1 MESKLTTNFSH
12 TGSIG
17 DCWSSIP
24 AMREHYRKTGKKINL
39 YLVKDIEATY
49 HHESVVHP
57 TKNSEGKMVMLN
69 QAMIDMMIPL
79 FKAQDFINECKVD
92 EGEKVDL
99 DLGIIRDTFVNMPY
113 GDLRMWYFIVYPDLA
128 CDLSEQYI
136 FVPDTEKDY
145 AKGKI
150 VVARSE
156 RYRNDRTDYSFLKP
170 YEDNLVF
177 SGTMREYNNFC
188 MQFDLNIK
196 KLNINNFLELAQAL
210 KQSNGL
216 ISNQTMIF
224 QIAEGLKIPRI
235 VELCHFAPNVL
246 PIGKN
251 AFQFY
256 AQYGLEYSFHVL
268 NGTEHEYLAEEI
280 KKGNLV
286 VAETKIT
293 PAS

>member
-1 MESKLTTNFSH
+1 MGQTTTNFSH

-17 DCWSSIP
+17 DVHASIP

-39 YLVKDIEATY
+39 YLVKDIKAEY

-57 TKNSEGKMVMLN
+57 TKDENGQQVMLN

-79 FKAQDFINECKVD
+79 YEAQDFINICKVD
-92 EGEKVDL
+92 EGEEIDV
-99 DLGIIRDTFVNMPY
+99 DLGIIRNTFVNMPY

-145 AKGKI
+145 AKGKTI
-150 VVARSE
+150 VARSE
-156 RYRNDRTDYSFLKP
+156 RYRNDRINYSFLKP
-170 YEDNLVF
+170 YEDDLVF

-188 MQFDLNIK
+188 MQFDLNIR
-196 KLNINNFLELAQAL
+196 KLNISNFLELAQAL

-235 VELCHFAPNVL
+235 VELCQFAPNVL
-246 PIGKN
+246 PIGEK

-268 NGTEHEYLAEEI
+268 NGTEKEYLANEI
-280 KKGNLV
+280 LKGNLV
-286 VAETKIT
+286 KAETKIT
-293 PAS
+293 PVN